1 MPSKKVL
8 IIMSDSSSFPLYK
21 PDPSSDSSDKKKVHQ
36 PSGYFLTEL
45 AKPLSHLLES
55 GYEVTFASP
64 LGKEPTPDP
73 LSVSLA
79 AFAGNFYERQ
89 RELDLIERMKRENGF
104 ARPRRFNEIG
114 DEELKG
120 YAGVFIPGGH
130 APLADLGDNPDLGRI
145 LNHFHQEGKP
155 TAALCHGPWA
165 FLSTKCAGDKEFA
178 YKGYKL
184 TSWSDAEEKFMERV
198 VFGGEVEKVE
208 SALAKEGAEMVE
220 GVGTAMGRIT
230 EDREVVT
237 GDNPM
242 AAEALGRRFVEKLRG
257 E

>member
-1 MPSKKVL
+1 MASKKVL
-8 IIMSDSSSFPLYK
+8 IIMSDASSFPLYNVGAEHK
-21 PDPSSDSSDKKKVHQ
+21 TIQQ

-45 AKPLSHLLES
+45 AKPLARLLQE
-55 GYEVTFASP
+55 GYQVTFASP

-73 LSVSLA
+73 LSLSLA

-89 RELDLIERMKRENGF
+89 RETDLIEKMKRENGF
-104 ARPRRFNEIG
+104 SRPKKFSEIG
-114 DEELKG
+114 DEELKS

-130 APLADLGDNPDLGRI
+130 APLSDLGDDAELGRI
-145 LNHFHQEGKP
+145 LNHFHAEGKP
-155 TAALCHGPWA
+155 TAALCHGPYA
-165 FLSTKCAGDKEFA
+165 FLSTKCAGGKEFA

-184 TSWSDAEEKFMERV
+184 TSWSDAEEKFMETA
-198 VFGGEVEKVE
+198 VFRGEVTKVASSLTE
-208 SALAKEGAEMVE
+208 AGAEMVE
-220 GVGTAMGRIT
+220 GIATAMGKIT

-242 AAEALGRRFVEKLRG
+242 AADSLGKRFIEKLKG